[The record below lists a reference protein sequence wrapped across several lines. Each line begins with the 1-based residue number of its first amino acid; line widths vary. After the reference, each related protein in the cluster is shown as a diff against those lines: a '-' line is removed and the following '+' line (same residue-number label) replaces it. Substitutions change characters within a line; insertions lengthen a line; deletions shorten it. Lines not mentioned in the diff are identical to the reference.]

1 MIREKKLFIEDILE
15 SITHIESFSRGMTKN
30 KLAKDKLRQSAIIRQ
45 IEIIGE
51 AVKNLPID
59 FISRYPEVLWRYV
72 AGMRDVVIHSYFQ
85 LDIDKVWNVIKDDLP
100 ILKQQIQKI
109 KRDLEDSG

>member
-15 SITHIESFSRGMTKN
+15 SINNIESFSKGMTKN
-30 KLAKDKLRQSAIIRQ
+30 KLSKDKLRQSAIIRQ

-59 FISRYPEVLWRYV
+59 FISRYPEVSWRYI

-100 ILKQQIQKI
+100 TLKQQIQKI
-109 KRDLEDSG
+109 KRDLEESG